1 MEAKK
6 ITASILKREPRP
18 YKPGYR
24 LMTKFIPKGVSF
36 VFFCTKANK
45 NGIIEAEK
53 G

>member
-1 MEAKK
+1 MKK
-6 ITASILKREPRP
+6 PRS
-18 YKPGYR
+18 KNEVR

-45 NGIIEAEK
+45 DGIIEAEK

>member
-1 MEAKK
+1 MSPLYKK
-6 ITASILKREPRP
+6 R
-18 YKPGYR
+18 GDR